1 MTVKRKTVFQFG
13 VALLSIGVAAI
24 PGGSRISDK
33 MVFAEEISA
42 FESDDGFTSAAPED
56 AEGQSSTEDFT
67 ISEPENNAE
76 NTGEVQTEK
85 EEKQTIILPQASIS
99 MSSSDFLPVQETK
112 SVHSP
117 NLYDGLYL
125 LHIVS
130 DSLISYTFNF
140 NQSLKEQ
147 DIALYHFNAQNNT
160 VDSEPVQDM
169 LQLTE
174 NGSTLYMELNSS
186 SDYILVISN
195 GTDYPELSY
204 TLKCTKDNLP
214 KKEESALTGEKEAIS
229 EDNTVSDQESAND
242 SETVSEE
249 PTVTS
254 VALNI
259 DPDAET
265 IPVEFLDYVNDLD
278 IYSVMLVYADGT
290 EKILDQTDTCYDFSA
305 SFEDASDTEGIV
317 HRTYHII
324 VKDNSTGMVYNA
336 DGSIDFGKN
345 DPLEIKTEEMTSVIL
360 ENQKKWV
367 MVQSVPGITGRYA
380 MNCDKEI
387 AAIYYGADGEE
398 AVCAENVFEL
408 QQGITY
414 NFLIKL
420 N

>member
-33 MVFAEEISA
+33 VVFTEEISA
-42 FESDDGFTSAAPED
+42 FASDDGFTSAASED
-56 AEGQSSTEDFT
+56 AAGQSSTEDFT

-76 NTGEVQTEK
+76 NTGEVQTEN
-85 EEKQTIILPQASIS
+85 EEKQTIILPQANIS

-130 DSLISYTFNF
+130 DSLTSYTFNF
-140 NQSLKEQ
+140 NQSIKEQ
-147 DIALYHFNAQNNT
+147 DVALYHFNAQNNT

-195 GTDYPELSY
+195 GTDYPGLSY
-204 TLKCTKDNLP
+204 TLKCTKDNLQ

-265 IPVEFLDYVNDLD
+265 IPVEFLDYVDDLD

-290 EKILDQTDTCYDFSA
+290 EKILDQTDPCYDFSA

-317 HRTYHII
+317 HRTYHIT

-398 AVCAENVFEL
+398 AVCAENNFEL
-408 QQGITY
+408 QQGTTY
-414 NFLIKL
+414 NFFIKL

>member
-1 MTVKRKTVFQFG
+1 MKRKTVFQFG

-33 MVFAEEISA
+33 VVFAEEISA
-42 FESDDGFTSAAPED
+42 FENDDGFTSAAPE
-56 AEGQSSTEDFT
+56 ATEGQSSTEDFT

-76 NTGEVQTEK
+76 NTGEIQTEN

-147 DIALYHFNAQNNT
+147 DVALYHFNAQNNT

-204 TLKCTKDNLP
+204 TLKCSKDNLQ
-214 KKEESALTGEKEAIS
+214 KKEESALTGEQEAIS

-265 IPVEFLDYVNDLD
+265 IPVEFLDYVDDFD

-290 EKILDQTDTCYDFSA
+290 EKILDQTDPCYDFSA

-317 HRTYHII
+317 HRTYHIT

-387 AAIYYGADGEE
+387 ATIYYGADGEE
-398 AVCAENVFEL
+398 AVCAENNFEL
-408 QQGITY
+408 QQGTTY
-414 NFLIKL
+414 NFFIKL

>member
-1 MTVKRKTVFQFG
+1 MTVKRKTVFQFR
-13 VALLSIGVAAI
+13 VALLSIVVAAI

-33 MVFAEEISA
+33 VVFAEELSA
-42 FESDDGFTSAAPED
+42 FESDDGFTSVEPED
-56 AEGQSSTEDFT
+56 VEGQNSTEDFT
-67 ISEPENNAE
+67 ASEPENNAE
-76 NTGEVQTEK
+76 NTGEVQIEK

-99 MSSSDFLPVQETK
+99 MSSSDFLPVQETENI
-112 SVHSP
+112 HSL

-130 DSLISYTFNF
+130 DSLSSYTFNF
-140 NQSLKEQ
+140 DQSLKEQ
-147 DIALYHFNAQNNT
+147 DVALYHFNSRNNT

-174 NGSTLYMELNSS
+174 NGSILYMELNSS

-204 TLKCTKDNLP
+204 TLKCTKDNLQ
-214 KKEESALTGEKEAIS
+214 KKEESALTGEKKAIS
-229 EDNTVSDQESAND
+229 EDNIVSDQEPANN

-249 PTVTS
+249 PTVAS

-265 IPVEFLDYVNDLD
+265 IPVKFLDYVNDLD
-278 IYSVMLVYADGT
+278 IYSVMLVYSDGT
-290 EKILDQTDTCYDFSA
+290 EKILDKTDTCYDFSA
-305 SFEDASDTEGIV
+305 SFEDTSDTEGIV
-317 HRTYHII
+317 HRTYHIT

-336 DGSIDFGKN
+336 DESIDFGKN
-345 DPLEIKTEEMTSVIL
+345 DPIEIKTEEMTSVIL
-360 ENQKKWV
+360 EKQKKWI
-367 MVQSVPGITGRYA
+367 MVRSVPGITGRYA
-380 MNCDKEI
+380 MNCDKAI
-387 AAIYYGADGEE
+387 AAIYYAADGEE
-398 AVCAENVFEL
+398 AVCTENNFEL

-414 NFLIKL
+414 NFLIKM

>member
-1 MTVKRKTVFQFG
+1 MKRKTVLQFG

-33 MVFAEEISA
+33 VVFAKELSA
-42 FESDDGFTSAAPED
+42 FESDDGFTSVEPED
-56 AEGQSSTEDFT
+56 VEGQNSTEDFT
-67 ISEPENNAE
+67 ASEPENNAE

-99 MSSSDFLPVQETK
+99 MSSSDFLPVQETE
-112 SVHSP
+112 SIHSL

-130 DSLISYTFNF
+130 DSLSSYTFNF
-140 NQSLKEQ
+140 NQSIKEQ
-147 DIALYHFNAQNNT
+147 DVALYHFNSQNNT

-174 NGSTLYMELNSS
+174 NGSTLYMELDSS

-195 GTDYPELSY
+195 GTDYPEFSY
-204 TLKCTKDNLP
+204 TLKCTKNNP
-214 KKEESALTGEKEAIS
+214 QKKEESALTGEREAIS
-229 EDNTVSDQESAND
+229 EDNIVSDQEPAND
-242 SETVSEE
+242 SETVSED
-249 PTVTS
+249 PTVAS

-265 IPVEFLDYVNDLD
+265 IPVKFLDYVNDLD
-278 IYSVMLVYADGT
+278 IYSVMLVYSDGT
-290 EKILDQTDTCYDFSA
+290 EKILDKTDTCYDFSA
-305 SFEDASDTEGIV
+305 SFEDTSDTEGIV
-317 HRTYHII
+317 HRTYHIT

-336 DGSIDFGKN
+336 DESIDFGKN
-345 DPLEIKTEEMTSVIL
+345 DPIEIKTEEMTSVIL
-360 ENQKKWV
+360 EKQKKWI
-367 MVQSVPGITGRYA
+367 MVRSVPGITGRYA
-380 MNCDKEI
+380 MNCDKAI
-387 AAIYYGADGEE
+387 AAIYYAADGEE
-398 AVCAENVFEL
+398 AVCAENNFEL

-414 NFLIKL
+414 NFLIKM

>member
-1 MTVKRKTVFQFG
+1 MKRKTVFQFG

-24 PGGSRISDK
+24 PVGSRISDK
-33 MVFAEEISA
+33 VVFAEEISVFA
-42 FESDDGFTSAAPED
+42 SDDGFTSAAPEA
-56 AEGQSSTEDFT
+56 AEDQNSTEDFT

-76 NTGEVQTEK
+76 NTGEVQTE

-99 MSSSDFLPVQETK
+99 MSSSDFLPVQETER
-112 SVHSP
+112 VYSP

-130 DSLISYTFNF
+130 DSLSSYTFNF
-140 NQSLKEQ
+140 NQSIKEQ
-147 DIALYHFNAQNNT
+147 DVALYHFNAQNNT
-160 VDSEPVQDM
+160 VDSEPVQDT
-169 LQLTE
+169 LQLAE
-174 NGSTLYMELNSS
+174 KGSTLYMELNSS

-204 TLKCTKDNLP
+204 TLKCTKDNLQ

-229 EDNTVSDQESAND
+229 EDNTVSDQESVND

-259 DPDAET
+259 DSDAER
-265 IPVEFLDYVNDLD
+265 IPVEFLDYVKDLD
-278 IYSVMLVYADGT
+278 IYSVKLVYSDGT

-305 SFEDASDTEGIV
+305 SFEDVSDTEGIV
-317 HRTYHII
+317 HRTYHIT

-345 DPLEIKTEEMTSVIL
+345 NPLEIKTEEMTSVIL
-360 ENQKKWV
+360 ENQKKWI
-367 MVQSVPGITGRYA
+367 MVQSVPDITGRYA

-387 AAIYYGADGEE
+387 AAIYYAADGEE
-398 AVCAENVFEL
+398 VVCAENNFEL

-414 NFLIKL
+414 NFFIKL

>member
-1 MTVKRKTVFQFG
+1 MKRKTVFQFG

-33 MVFAEEISA
+33 VVFAEEISA
-42 FESDDGFTSAAPED
+42 FENDDGFTSAAPE
-56 AEGQSSTEDFT
+56 ATEGQSSTEDFT

-76 NTGEVQTEK
+76 NTGEIQTEN

-147 DIALYHFNAQNNT
+147 DVALYHFNAQNNT

-204 TLKCTKDNLP
+204 TLKCSKDNLQ
-214 KKEESALTGEKEAIS
+214 KKEESALTGEQEAIS

-265 IPVEFLDYVNDLD
+265 IPVEFLDYVDDFD

-290 EKILDQTDTCYDFSA
+290 EKILDQTDPCYDFSA

-317 HRTYHII
+317 HRTYHIT

-398 AVCAENVFEL
+398 AVCVENNFEL
-408 QQGITY
+408 QQGTTY
-414 NFLIKL
+414 NFFIKL

>member
-1 MTVKRKTVFQFG
+1 
-13 VALLSIGVAAI
+13 
-24 PGGSRISDK
+24 
-33 MVFAEEISA
+33 
-42 FESDDGFTSAAPED
+42 
-56 AEGQSSTEDFT
+56 
-67 ISEPENNAE
+67 
-76 NTGEVQTEK
+76 
-85 EEKQTIILPQASIS
+85 
-99 MSSSDFLPVQETK
+99 
-112 SVHSP
+112 
-117 NLYDGLYL
+117 
-125 LHIVS
+125 
-130 DSLISYTFNF
+130 
-140 NQSLKEQ
+140 
-147 DIALYHFNAQNNT
+147 
-160 VDSEPVQDM
+160 
-169 LQLTE
+169 
-174 NGSTLYMELNSS
+174 MELNSS

-204 TLKCTKDNLP
+204 TLECTKDNLQ
-214 KKEESALTGEKEAIS
+214 KKEEAALTGEKEAIS
-229 EDNTVSDQESAND
+229 EDHTVSDQESAND

-259 DPDAET
+259 DSDAET

-317 HRTYHII
+317 HRTYHIT

-387 AAIYYGADGEE
+387 AVIYYGADGEE
-398 AVCAENVFEL
+398 AVCAENNFEL
-408 QQGITY
+408 QQGTTY
-414 NFLIKL
+414 NFFIKL

>member
-33 MVFAEEISA
+33 VVFAEELSA
-42 FESDDGFTSAAPED
+42 FESDDGFTSVEPED
-56 AEGQSSTEDFT
+56 VEGQNSTEDFT
-67 ISEPENNAE
+67 ASEPENNAE
-76 NTGEVQTEK
+76 NTGEVQIEK

-99 MSSSDFLPVQETK
+99 MSSSDFLPVQETENI
-112 SVHSP
+112 HSL

-130 DSLISYTFNF
+130 DSLSSYTFNF
-140 NQSLKEQ
+140 DQSLKEQ
-147 DIALYHFNAQNNT
+147 DVALYHFNSRNNT

-174 NGSTLYMELNSS
+174 NGSILYMELNSS

-204 TLKCTKDNLP
+204 TLKCTKDNLQ
-214 KKEESALTGEKEAIS
+214 KKEESALTGEKKAIS
-229 EDNTVSDQESAND
+229 EDNIVSDQEPANN

-249 PTVTS
+249 PTVAS

-265 IPVEFLDYVNDLD
+265 IPVKFLDYVNDLD
-278 IYSVMLVYADGT
+278 IYSVMLVYSDGT
-290 EKILDQTDTCYDFSA
+290 EKILDKTDTCYDFSA
-305 SFEDASDTEGIV
+305 SFEDTSDTEGIV
-317 HRTYHII
+317 HRTYHIT

-336 DGSIDFGKN
+336 DESIDFGKN
-345 DPLEIKTEEMTSVIL
+345 DPIEIKTEEMTSVIL
-360 ENQKKWV
+360 EKQKKWI
-367 MVQSVPGITGRYA
+367 MVRSVPGITGRYA
-380 MNCDKEI
+380 MNCDKAI
-387 AAIYYGADGEE
+387 AAIYYAAAGEE
-398 AVCAENVFEL
+398 AVCTENNFEL

-414 NFLIKL
+414 NFLIKM

>member
-1 MTVKRKTVFQFG
+1 MTVKRKTVLQFG

-33 MVFAEEISA
+33 VVFAEELSA
-42 FESDDGFTSAAPED
+42 FESDDGFTSVEPED
-56 AEGQSSTEDFT
+56 VEGQNSTEDFT
-67 ISEPENNAE
+67 ASEPENNAE
-76 NTGEVQTEK
+76 NTGEVQIEK

-99 MSSSDFLPVQETK
+99 MSSSDFLPVQETENI
-112 SVHSP
+112 HSL

-130 DSLISYTFNF
+130 DSLSSYTFNF
-140 NQSLKEQ
+140 DQSIKEQ
-147 DIALYHFNAQNNT
+147 DVALYHFNSRNNT

-174 NGSTLYMELNSS
+174 NGSILYMELNSS

-195 GTDYPELSY
+195 GTDYPEFSY
-204 TLKCTKDNLP
+204 TLKCTKNNP
-214 KKEESALTGEKEAIS
+214 QKKEESALTGEREAIS
-229 EDNTVSDQESAND
+229 EDNIVSDQEPANN

-249 PTVTS
+249 PTVAS

-265 IPVEFLDYVNDLD
+265 IPVKFLDYVNDLD
-278 IYSVMLVYADGT
+278 IYSVMLVYSDGT
-290 EKILDQTDTCYDFSA
+290 EKILDKTDTCYDFSA

-317 HRTYHII
+317 HRTYHIT

-336 DGSIDFGKN
+336 DESIDFGKN
-345 DPLEIKTEEMTSVIL
+345 DPIEIKTEEMTSVIL
-360 ENQKKWV
+360 EKQKKWI
-367 MVQSVPGITGRYA
+367 MVRSVPGITGRYA
-380 MNCDKEI
+380 MNCDKAI
-387 AAIYYGADGEE
+387 AAIYYAADGEE
-398 AVCAENVFEL
+398 AVCIENNFEL

-414 NFLIKL
+414 NFLIKM

>member
-33 MVFAEEISA
+33 VVFAEEISA
-42 FESDDGFTSAAPED
+42 FESDDGFTSAAPEA

-85 EEKQTIILPQASIS
+85 EEKQTIILPQANIS

-147 DIALYHFNAQNNT
+147 DVALYHFNAQNNT

-169 LQLTE
+169 LQLAE
-174 NGSTLYMELNSS
+174 SGSTLYMELNSS

-204 TLKCTKDNLP
+204 TLKCTKDNLQ

-229 EDNTVSDQESAND
+229 EDNTVSDQEPAND

-249 PTVTS
+249 PTVIS

-259 DPDAET
+259 DLDVET
-265 IPVEFLDYVNDLD
+265 IPVEFLDYVDDLD
-278 IYSVMLVYADGT
+278 IYSVMLVYSDGT
-290 EKILDQTDTCYDFSA
+290 EKILDQTDPCYDFSA
-305 SFEDASDTEGIV
+305 SFEDTSDTEGIV
-317 HRTYHII
+317 HRTYHIT

-398 AVCAENVFEL
+398 AVCAENNFEL
-408 QQGITY
+408 QQGTTY
-414 NFLIKL
+414 KFFIKL